1 MNRNILSKSLISS
14 VFVAG
19 LIAAGAVS
27 AQPATQQP
35 LPAGDTAT
43 GLTKE
48 TQRPDGTAPV
58 SREAVKAET
67 RAAVRT
73 PGAAL
78 PAGDSKTVGGMKA
91 QQTPRGTSGMSRA
104 EVSSEAKST
113 PMAGA
118 RGEQRPRQSSPTN
131 QKNNSGAPN

>member
-43 GLTKE
+43 GLKSD
-48 TQRPDGTAPV
+48 TQRPTGTSPV
-58 SREAVKAET
+58 SRDAVKAET
-67 RAAVRT
+67 KAAVKT

-78 PAGDSKTVGGMKA
+78 PAGDTKPVGGMKA
-91 QQTPRGTSGMSRA
+91 QETPHGTSGKTRA
-104 EVSSEAKST
+104 EVSGEAKT
-113 PMAGA
+113 APMAGA